1 MQRCT
6 PAQVCTL
13 DDAHTQPGRPPS
25 AAAVS
30 ASMARTFERL
40 GRSHLPAHVG
50 QASCVALAP
59 RGRPE
64 CSLAQSSP

>member
-13 DDAHTQPGRPPS
+13 DDVHTQPGRPPS

-30 ASMARTFERL
+30 ASMARALRAAGTVPTCPRT
-40 GRSHLPAHVG
+40 VG
-50 QASCVALAP
+50 AGESRCAGTP
-59 RGRPE
+59 RE
-64 CSLAQSSP
+64 T